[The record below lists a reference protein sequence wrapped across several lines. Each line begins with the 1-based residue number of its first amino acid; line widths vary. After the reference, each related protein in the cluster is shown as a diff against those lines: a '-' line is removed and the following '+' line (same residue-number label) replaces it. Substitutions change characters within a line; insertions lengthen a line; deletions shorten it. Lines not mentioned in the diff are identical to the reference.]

1 LYKEARPDPVSYMK
15 GRVYDSETRAPIE
28 AKFELFELS
37 SGTLIHTATSD
48 PENGEFLV
56 CIPSGKKYMINVNQK
71 GYLFYSDHFEVER
84 NYEKLKPF
92 MKNIPLKPI
101 KEGQRIVLRNIFFE
115 TNSSELLAD
124 SRTELEKLVQ
134 LLEENRQVNIEI
146 GGHTDNVGTEEYNQ
160 KLSEARAKS
169 VVDYLIE
176 HGINKDNLSF
186 KGYGETDPVAE
197 NNSEQGR
204 AQNRRTEI
212 KILSINKKEGKE
224 Q

>member
-1 LYKEARPDPVSYMK
+1 
-15 GRVYDSETRAPIE
+15 
-28 AKFELFELS
+28 
-37 SGTLIHTATSD
+37 
-48 PENGEFLV
+48 
-56 CIPSGKKYMINVNQK
+56 
-71 GYLFYSDHFEVER
+71 
-84 NYEKLKPF
+84 
-92 MKNIPLKPI
+92 
-101 KEGQRIVLRNIFFE
+101 
-115 TNSSELLAD
+115 
-124 SRTELEKLVQ
+124 
-134 LLEENRQVNIEI
+134 
-146 GGHTDNVGTEEYNQ
+146 VGTEEYNQ